1 MEKQEPI
8 PQNTAKIVTN
18 GHTRPTNL
26 SSNMTLF
33 WRVFL
38 PVFGTVFFT
47 GLMVALWVTTEE
59 NLDLPYSVWWPRAIV
74 LVILASWLLFVYN
87 MLWPLKRID
96 ADDAYLYVT
105 NYWVT
110 VRYPWTDV
118 ERFEA
123 VKKMGRRFVLFHLK
137 ARGRFGQVIRFMP
150 GSRYQEW
157 MNEHEKGHSLAEN

>member
-1 MEKQEPI
+1 MDKQEPVPQDTAQI
-8 PQNTAKIVTN
+8 PTN
-18 GHTRPTNL
+18 GHARPANL

-47 GLMVALWVTTEE
+47 GLLVALWVTTEE
-59 NLDLPYSVWWPRAIV
+59 DLYLPYSVWWPRGIA
-74 LVILASWLLFVYN
+74 LALWLGWLYYVRA

-96 ADDAYLYVT
+96 ADDAHLYVT

-118 ERFEA
+118 ERLEE
-123 VKKMGRRFVLFHLK
+123 VKKVGRRFVLLHLK
-137 ARGRFGQVIRFMP
+137 APGRFGQVIRFLP

-157 MNEHEKGHSLAEN
+157 MQEHEKGHLLAEN